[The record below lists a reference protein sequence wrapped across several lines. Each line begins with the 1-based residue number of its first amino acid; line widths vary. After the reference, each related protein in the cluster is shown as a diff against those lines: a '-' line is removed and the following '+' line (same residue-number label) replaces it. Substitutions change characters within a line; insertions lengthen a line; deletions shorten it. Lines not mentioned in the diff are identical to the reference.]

1 LSDQTLLSSIVEKN
15 DVFKEP
21 FLYVIIS
28 AIIGLLGV
36 LVFCFKY
43 KVSKKTKSLVDVSST
58 LSCTLFSVSTA
69 WKLKR
74 LDKLNLDGN
83 GTVIAILD
91 TAINENFFQKKYTF
105 KDFLPFTP
113 INVDACAHGTICSAV
128 AVGVP
133 CTIQSKVIPRGVA
146 PGGELIVYRIAE
158 EENSSNDA
166 LLAALRYAQNEIRS
180 GKQIDVISI
189 SYDYD
194 DDEQEIYKE
203 INTLVELGVVFV
215 AAAGN
220 RGSYQPCTSI
230 PACFDSVIS
239 VGALDKYGQIS
250 PYTSKGVIDVYAP
263 GDFLE
268 FCGTSFATPAV
279 GGIVLLLK
287 QWANHIGSPAKENI
301 HRVEILRRIFREDMI
316 VESGRGNEKIFD
328 PVSFFMCLREE
339 PTLLNSIVQKY
350 MEDLDQE
357 KTIMEH

>member
-1 LSDQTLLSSIVEKN
+1 M
-15 DVFKEP
+15 
-21 FLYVIIS
+21 
-28 AIIGLLGV
+28 
-36 LVFCFKY
+36 
-43 KVSKKTKSLVDVSST
+43 
-58 LSCTLFSVSTA
+58 
-69 WKLKR
+69 
-74 LDKLNLDGN
+74 
-83 GTVIAILD
+83 
-91 TAINENFFQKKYTF
+91 
-105 KDFLPFTP
+105 
-113 INVDACAHGTICSAV
+113 
-128 AVGVP
+128 
-133 CTIQSKVIPRGVA
+133 
-146 PGGELIVYRIAE
+146 YRIAE
-158 EENSSNDA
+158 GEYSSNDA
-166 LLAALRYAQNEIRS
+166 LLAALRCAQNEIRS

-239 VGALDKYGQIS
+239 VG
-250 PYTSKGVIDVYAP
+250 
-263 GDFLE
+263 
-268 FCGTSFATPAV
+268 
-279 GGIVLLLK
+279 VLLLK

-301 HRVEILRRIFREDMI
+301 HHVEILRRIFREDMI

-350 MEDLDQE
+350 MEDLDQG